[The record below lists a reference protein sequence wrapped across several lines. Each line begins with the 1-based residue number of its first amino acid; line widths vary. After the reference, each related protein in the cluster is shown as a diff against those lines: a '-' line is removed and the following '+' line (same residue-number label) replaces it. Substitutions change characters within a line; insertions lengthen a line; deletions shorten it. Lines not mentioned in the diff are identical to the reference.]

1 MNRKNFLRK
10 LGIISTGIITASFIF
25 PKFKKEQTKYF
36 LGCDCC
42 DRGNSESHQ
51 FIIVRRY
58 DNTTVYFDGKQCNH
72 DFLIDEMAIWK
83 KRLTDEEIKS
93 IYDYYTT
100 ALKNNQSISLWA

>member
-1 MNRKNFLRK
+1 MNRKNFLQK
-10 LGIISTGIITASFIF
+10 IGIISAGIITAPFIL
-25 PKFKKEQTKYF
+25 PKLEKKQPKYF

-42 DRGNSESHQ
+42 DSGYSESHQ
-51 FIIVRRY
+51 FVVVRRY

-93 IYDYYTT
+93 IYNYIT
-100 ALKNNQSISLWA
+100 ALKNNQSINLWI